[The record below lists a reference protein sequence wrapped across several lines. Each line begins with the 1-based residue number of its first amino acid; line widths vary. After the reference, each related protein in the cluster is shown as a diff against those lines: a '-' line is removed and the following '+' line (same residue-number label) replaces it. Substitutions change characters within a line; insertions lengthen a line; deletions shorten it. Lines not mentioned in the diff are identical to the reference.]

1 MTKLARKTFLAKIGF
16 SFVFLSIGDALLGK
30 APKGNAT
37 KESVALPEGENPV
50 SESEATAS
58 SLGFHHDASKTDF
71 KRYPGRA
78 EPSSKNEFCKHCA
91 QFTQLNTGW
100 GKCSILNQGVVST
113 KGWCGAWSQK
123 S

>member
-1 MTKLARKTFLAKIGF
+1 MKNISRQSFLANVSL
-16 SFVFLSIGDALLGK
+16 SFAFLGLGEVLLSK
-30 APKGNAT
+30 AQKERAT
-37 KESVALPEGENPV
+37 KESVELPIGENPV